1 MMDNGKQVQDQ
12 VSFVRV
18 LLKGLLLF
26 ALVNLLFAWWNPV
39 GLGKLSAYNI
49 LFRGRERLP
58 FGENPSQSYNL
69 SLLDLDAMFAS
80 HMLDGQPKPTTEYRV
95 IVIGDSSV
103 WGTLLRPEETLT
115 GQLDAAGLETCD
127 GRQVRVYNLGYP
139 TISLFKD
146 LMLLERAMPFEPDMI
161 VWAMTLEAFPLDKQL
176 SSPIVS
182 HNAGTAR
189 TLIEKYGLPL
199 DNHDPALVES
209 NFWQETII
217 GRRRNLADLIRLQ
230 LYGVMW
236 AATDIDQVYSLDYTP
251 AQVDFEADAS
261 FHNFKPPV
269 LDESQLAFNIINAGL
284 QAAGETPVL
293 IINEPMLVS
302 TGQNS
307 DLRYNFYY
315 PRWAYDQYRQ
325 MMIEHSA
332 LGGWTYLDLWD
343 IVPNDEFTNSA
354 IHMTPVGEGYMVEQV
369 GINILEEVCES
380 R

>member
-1 MMDNGKQVQDQ
+1 MDNGKQVQGP

-26 ALVNLLFAWWNPV
+26 ALVNLLFAWWDPG

-58 FGENPSQSYNL
+58 FGESPSQSYNL

-80 HMLDGQPKPTTEYRV
+80 HKLDGLPKPATEYRV

-103 WGTLLRPEETLT
+103 WGTLLRPEETLA
-115 GQLDAAGLETCD
+115 GQLDAAGLAACH

-146 LMLLERAMPFEPDMI
+146 LMFLERAMDYEPDLI
-161 VWAMTLEAFPLDKQL
+161 VWPMTLEAFPLDKQL
-176 SSPIVS
+176 TSPIVS
-182 HNAGTAR
+182 YNAETAR
-189 TLIEKYGLPL
+189 ALIEKYGLSL
-199 DNHDPALVES
+199 DVHDPALVEAG
-209 NFWQETII
+209 FWQGTII
-217 GRRRNLADLIRLQ
+217 GQRRNLADLIRLQ

-236 AATDIDQVYSLDYTP
+236 AATGIDQVYPSDYTP
-251 AQVDFEADAS
+251 AQVDFDPDES
-261 FHNFKPPV
+261 FHDFEPPV
-269 LDESQLAFNIINAGL
+269 LDGSQLAFEIIATGL
-284 QAAGETPVL
+284 QAAGGTPVL
-293 IINEPMLVS
+293 IVNEPMLVS

-325 MMIEHSA
+325 MMAEHSA
-332 LGGWTYLDLWD
+332 QGGWTYLDLWD
-343 IVPNDEFTNSA
+343 IVPNNEFTNSA
-354 IHMTPVGEGYMVEQV
+354 IHMTPVGEGYMVGQV
-369 GINILEEVCES
+369 GTNILEKACEA

>member
-1 MMDNGKQVQDQ
+1 MDNGKQVRGP

-18 LLKGLLLF
+18 LLKGVLLF
-26 ALVNLLFAWWNPV
+26 ALVNLLFAWWDPG

-80 HMLDGQPKPTTEYRV
+80 HKLDGLPKPATEYRV

-103 WGTLLRPEETLT
+103 WGTLLRPEETLA
-115 GQLDAAGLETCD
+115 GQLDAAGLAACD

-146 LMLLERAMPFEPDMI
+146 LMILERAMDYEPDLI
-161 VWAMTLEAFPLDKQL
+161 VWPMTLEAFPLDKQL
-176 SSPIVS
+176 GSPIVS
-182 HNAGTAR
+182 YNAETVQA
-189 TLIEKYGLPL
+189 LIEKYGLSL
-199 DNHDPALVES
+199 DSRDPALVEL
-209 NFWQETII
+209 NFWQGTII
-217 GRRRNLADLIRLQ
+217 GQRRNLADLFRLQ
-230 LYGVMW
+230 LYGVLW
-236 AATDIDQVYSLDYTP
+236 AATGIDQVYPSDYTP
-251 AQVDFEADAS
+251 AQVDFEADES
-261 FHNFKPPV
+261 FHDFEPRV
-269 LDESQLAFNIINAGL
+269 LDESQLAFDIIAAGL

-293 IINEPMLVS
+293 IVNEPMLVS

-307 DLRYNFYY
+307 YLRYNFYY

-325 MMIEHSA
+325 MMAEYSA
-332 LGGWTYLDLWD
+332 QGNWTYLDLWD
-343 IVPNDEFTNSA
+343 IVPDNEFTNSA
-354 IHMTPVGEGYMVEQV
+354 IHMTPAGEKLMADWVGVT
-369 GINILEEVCES
+369 ILEKACET